1 MTPLLIPERATGAA
15 GELETLRAAALE
27 AVDWACDGASRIGI
41 LAAGR
46 VEDRGPDW
54 SLDGFGRTIGDG
66 PAVELPV
73 AVGRWLLRG
82 RSAVAVGSDTAEPRD
97 FDALLVMGDGSA
109 SRTEKAPRHLDDR
122 AVPFDDH
129 VLAAIGR
136 GVPTELADL
145 DLALAETV
153 AAAGAPAWKRLAQRL
168 DQVVSAQVDAVDDQY
183 GVLYFV
189 ARWIAVPAGRA

>member
-1 MTPLLIPERATGAA
+1 MTPLLLPELATGAS
-15 GELETLRAAALE
+15 GELESLRTAAVE
-27 AVDWACDGASRIGI
+27 AVRWACEGASRIAI
-41 LAAGR
+41 LAPGH
-46 VEDRGPDW
+46 VEDQGPTW

-73 AVGRWLLRG
+73 AVGRWLLLG
-82 RSAVAVGSDTAEPRD
+82 TPAVAVGSDTLEPQD

-122 AVPFDDH
+122 AVPFDDR
-129 VLAAIGR
+129 VLAAVEQGE
-136 GVPTELADL
+136 PEELAGL
-145 DLALAETV
+145 DLALAESV
-153 AAAGAPAWKRLAQRL
+153 AAAGAPAWKRLGQRL
-168 DQVVSAQVDAVDDQY
+168 QRVVSAQVDAVDDRY

>member
-1 MTPLLIPERATGAA
+1 MTPLLLPELATGAS
-15 GELETLRAAALE
+15 GELESLRTAAVE
-27 AVDWACDGASRIGI
+27 AVRWACEGSSRIAI
-41 LAAGR
+41 LAPGH
-46 VEDRGPDW
+46 VEDQGPTW

-82 RSAVAVGSDTAEPRD
+82 TPAVAVGSDTLEPQD

-122 AVPFDDH
+122 AVPFDDR
-129 VLAAIGR
+129 VLAAVEHGE
-136 GVPTELADL
+136 PEELAGL
-145 DLALAETV
+145 DLALAESV
-153 AAAGAPAWKRLAQRL
+153 AAAGAPAWKRLGQRL
-168 DQVVSAQVDAVDDQY
+168 QRVVSAQVDAVDDRY